1 METCENCKRV
11 EDMYIKDIAE
21 LNAEIARLKRD
32 NDKLSEQ
39 LGVSESE
46 AAEARRLIRHI

>member
-1 METCENCKRV
+1 METCENCKKI

-32 NDKLSEQ
+32 NAKLREQ
-39 LGVSESE
+39 LGR
-46 AAEARRLIRHI
+46 AEAGVTDAKRQIRHV